1 MENSEL
7 QSTYALING
16 IKFEEKIDIDDL
28 VLPPE
33 QTGSPNIKQEPLE
46 VEDGNFLSVNERNR
60 SSDLRVNSVGFV
72 PIQGD
77 KEIFQS
83 ELEKDITKLFEE
95 FDMMSYNDF
104 SQMRVKRV
112 KQLFE
117 KYQTFS
123 CSREQMSN
131 SDEIHE
137 KNVGVKITE
146 SNKLKRESQSVEYE
160 FGEIESNS
168 LQKKIVEITE
178 EHKAIMSLNSK
189 TMNSIVKVQEKA
201 LEDKDNELNKV
212 KDELRAAKSTNLKIS
227 KKIQELETFNVSK
240 ENESENLEKE
250 FCCVNL

>member
-1 MENSEL
+1 M
-7 QSTYALING
+7 
-16 IKFEEKIDIDDL
+16 
-28 VLPPE
+28 LPPE
-33 QTGSPNIKQEPLE
+33 QTGSSNTRQEPLE

-60 SSDLRVNSVGFV
+60 SSDLRVNSFGFV
-72 PIQGD
+72 PTQGD
-77 KEIFQS
+77 KEFFQS

-178 EHKAIMSLNSK
+178 EHKVIMSLNSK

-212 KDELRAAKSTNLKIS
+212 KDELRVAKSEIS
-227 KKIQELETFNVSK
+227 
-240 ENESENLEKE
+240 
-250 FCCVNL
+250 